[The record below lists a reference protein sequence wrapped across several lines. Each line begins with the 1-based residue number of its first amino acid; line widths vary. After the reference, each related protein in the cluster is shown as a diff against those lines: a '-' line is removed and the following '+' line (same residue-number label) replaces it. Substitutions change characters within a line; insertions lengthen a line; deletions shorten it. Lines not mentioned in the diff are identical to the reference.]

1 MADTFDPY
9 YVWLGIPPQ
18 ERPANFYRLLAIQL
32 LESDP
37 DVIDNAADQ
46 RTAHLRTFQ
55 SGKHGKE
62 AEKLLN
68 EVSAARVCLLDP
80 KKKAAYDQQIKAS
93 LAAQQAAGAAPTQQ
107 PSTPRPAENWDELLG
122 DADGK
127 SPKPAG
133 KRSPG
138 GASSK
143 KRGAPVALLA
153 VAGLLLA
160 AAIGI
165 GLFVLNSKPAD
176 GALAFD
182 WPTDERADTK
192 LTIDDQPVTL
202 PTSGIIPISAGE
214 HRVRA
219 ERSPLYMP
227 WTATIVVA
235 PAEQHPVAIEW
246 KPKAEVDLD
255 WPTKDRAGAEVTVDG
270 KQQAISDHVP
280 LQLLMEPGQHSIRI
294 LRPGTE
300 PVQTGVYVALGG
312 RRTIAVAPAAA
323 VGKLVVQWPAEQ
335 RKDSQLSIDGAE
347 ATPAASSEASVEFAL
362 QTGQHTIRITRAGF
376 QPFEQTVELAVGD
389 NKPLLL
395 VWTPEVAQ
403 PNPQPVTPPFEA
415 TPAAP
420 SPEPN
425 KIADVAS
432 AKKLPVPSVDEQA
445 KLAKQL
451 DELYKPTHSV
461 ADAAKA
467 NELYDLA
474 EKSQS
479 PAERYMLLTKGAE
492 LAAGGGD
499 FALAFNGID
508 QLATAFEVEPFADKQ
523 KVLEKAVAAAT
534 TADQLKALVTAAEP
548 LLDEAVAADQY
559 DTAMAIAAN
568 ASKALAKRPL
578 DMQFRK
584 AADDLLARR
593 RRDIRMLEP
602 QWATAQKAQ
611 KVLESSPDDAE
622 ANSTL
627 GRWYCLDKFDWPRGL
642 PFLAKGKD
650 EKLKSTALAELK
662 PPATTDEQL
671 QAADAWWESSQK
683 ELGLARDAI
692 RLHAGD
698 LYTAALP
705 GLSSQLARIKI
716 DNRLAEV
723 AKLPRPAAPAPPTVL
738 VTIVKA
744 RWGGGQHWSVVTP
757 RVQEA
762 VRRGE
767 TVWASTDF
775 LQADPTPGWRK
786 HLEITFVKL
795 GRQQTME
802 LDEGRQWT
810 KSDYASAP
818 RETAVSSAPA
828 AAVPATAIPPLD
840 VGVVPTGPSGEPAM
854 LQFVEWT
861 SPSDDKGMKNVFRKE
876 DSGWVEYKDGTVN
889 AHFAETART
898 QKWVELY
905 DAGRGVWVR
914 LSRTRSSWSKDKKN
928 WIVSAH
934 GAPTESSI
942 APLAPN
948 K

>member
-1 MADTFDPY
+1 MLTASHPS
-9 YVWLGIPPQ
+9 P
-18 ERPANFYRLLAIQL
+18 RA
-32 LESDP
+32 SDRR
-37 DVIDNAADQ
+37 AA
-46 RTAHLRTFQ
+46 A
-55 SGKHGKE
+55 SG
-62 AEKLLN
+62 
-68 EVSAARVCLLDP
+68 
-80 KKKAAYDQQIKAS
+80 
-93 LAAQQAAGAAPTQQ
+93 
-107 PSTPRPAENWDELLG
+107 
-122 DADGK
+122 
-127 SPKPAG
+127 
-133 KRSPG
+133 
-138 GASSK
+138 K

-153 VAGLLLA
+153 VAGVLLA

-182 WPTDERADTK
+182 WPADERADAK
-192 LTIDDQPVTL
+192 LTVDDQPVTL
-202 PTSGIIPISAGE
+202 PASGIIPISAGE
-214 HRVRA
+214 HRVSA

-227 WTATIVVA
+227 WTATILVA
-235 PAEQHPVAIEW
+235 PAEQHSVAIEW

-270 KQQAISDHVP
+270 KQQAISNHVP
-280 LQLLMEPGQHSIRI
+280 LQLLMEPGQHLIRI
-294 LRPGTE
+294 LRTGAE

-323 VGKLVVQWPAEQ
+323 VGNLVVQWPAEQ
-335 RKDSQLSIDGAE
+335 RKDSHLSIDGAE
-347 ATPAASSEASVEFAL
+347 ATPAASSGATVEFAL
-362 QTGQHTIRITRAGF
+362 PTGPHTIRITRTGF
-376 QPFEQTVELAVGD
+376 QPFEQTVELATGD
-389 NKPLLL
+389 KKPLLL
-395 VWTPEVAQ
+395 VWTPEVPQ

-420 SPEPN
+420 SPELP
-425 KIADVAS
+425 KVADVAS
-432 AKKLPVPSVDEQA
+432 AKKLPVPTADEQA
-445 KLAKQL
+445 RLAKQL
-451 DELYKPTHSV
+451 DELYKPTHS
-461 ADAAKA
+461 AKDAAKA

-474 EKSQS
+474 EKAQS

-492 LAAGGGD
+492 LAAGAGD
-499 FALAFNGID
+499 LALAFGGVD

-523 KVLEKAVAAAT
+523 KVLEKAIVAAT
-534 TADQLKALVTAAEP
+534 TADQLTALVTAAEP
-548 LLDEAVAADQY
+548 LLDEAIAADQY
-559 DTAMAIAAN
+559 DAAMTIAATAN
-568 ASKALAKRPL
+568 KALTKRPL
-578 DMQFRK
+578 DLQFRK

-602 QWATAQKAQ
+602 VWATAQKAQ

-650 EKLKSTALAELK
+650 EKLKSAALAELK
-662 PPATTDEQL
+662 PPATTDEQI
-671 QAADAWWESSQK
+671 QKADAWWEASQK
-683 ELGLARDAI
+683 ELGAARDSI

-716 DNRLAEV
+716 DKRLAEV
-723 AKLPRPAAPAPPTVL
+723 AKLSRPAAPAPPSVPI
-738 VTIVKA
+738 TIVKA
-744 RWGGGQHWSVVTP
+744 RWGGGQNWSVVTP
-757 RVQEA
+757 RVQAA

-795 GRQQTME
+795 GRQQTIE

-810 KSDYASAP
+810 KTDYAGAP
-818 RETAVSSAPA
+818 RETAVSSAPPV
-828 AAVPATAIPPLD
+828 AVPATAIPPLD
-840 VGVVPTGPSGEPAM
+840 VGATPSSTEPADIGAV

-876 DSGWVEYKDGTVN
+876 DSGWVEYKDGN
-889 AHFAETART
+889 AVSHFTETART
-898 QKWVELY
+898 PKWVELY
-905 DAGRGVWVR
+905 DASRPVWVR
-914 LSRTRSSWSKDKKN
+914 LSRTRSTWSRDKKS

-934 GAPTESSI
+934 GAPTEEPETAA
-942 APLAPN
+942 AP